1 MNTLITPVSR
11 QLHAGLALLRVITGI
26 TFAAHGAQKL
36 FVYGF
41 AGVTGAF
48 TQMGVPLP
56 GVTGPLVALVEFF
69 GGLALIV
76 GLLTRLAAL
85 GLAIDMLGA
94 ILLVKIKGGFFAPQG
109 IELELLLFA
118 AAAALALIG
127 AGALSVDNVI
137 AARHGASLAP
147 GGTGD
152 ARPLGTRP
160 T

>member
-1 MNTLITPVSR
+1 MNALITPISR
-11 QLHAGLALLRVITGI
+11 QLNAGLAVLRVVTGI
-26 TFAAHGAQKL
+26 IFAAHGGQKL
-36 FVYGF
+36 FVFGL

-69 GGLALIV
+69 GGIALIL

-94 ILLVKIKGGFFAPQG
+94 ILLVKIKGGFFAPRG
-109 IELELLLFA
+109 TEYELLLLA

-127 AGALSVDNVI
+127 PGTFSIDNAIAGRTGAAEDAGALG
-137 AARHGASLAP
+137 ARTA
-147 GGTGD
+147 
-152 ARPLGTRP
+152 
-160 T
+160 